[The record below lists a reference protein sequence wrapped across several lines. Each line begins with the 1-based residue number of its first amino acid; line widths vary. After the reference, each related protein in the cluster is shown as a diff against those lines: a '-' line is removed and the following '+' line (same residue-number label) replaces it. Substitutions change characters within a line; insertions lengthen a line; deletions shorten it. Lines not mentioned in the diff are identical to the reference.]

1 MPEIQFDNSPENQ
14 HLVLQNHAGTPRV
27 CHDVV
32 LFHRT
37 EHKKHPEKK

>member
-1 MPEIQFDNSPENQ
+1 MPEIQSNNSPEIQ
-14 HLVLQNHAGTPRV
+14 HNVLQNQAETHRV

-37 EHKKHPEKK
+37 EHKKHPEK